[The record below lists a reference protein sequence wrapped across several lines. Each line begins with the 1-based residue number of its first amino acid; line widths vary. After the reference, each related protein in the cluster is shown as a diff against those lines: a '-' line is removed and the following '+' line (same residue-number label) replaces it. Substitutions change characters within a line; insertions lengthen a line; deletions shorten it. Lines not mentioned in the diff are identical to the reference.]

1 MAPSKIDTP
10 TPALSSDAHP
20 TNVPQDASRTV
31 LRGPVRKTLLL
42 LALPVL
48 AEQMLNTF
56 VGLFDTWLAGRISS
70 AATSAVGLAAYVSWL
85 GTMIVMLVGTGTTAL
100 VARHK
105 GAGASEQANRCTNQS
120 VTLAAMLGFFLFV
133 LLYTVAPLLAAYSR
147 LSGDAF
153 DVAVTY
159 LRIDSFGHIFMGLIL
174 VGCAAL
180 RGVGDMRT
188 PMLIFAAIN
197 GVNILAS
204 CVFVY
209 GLEMGVNGIVGGT
222 IISRGVGA
230 VIMLTLL
237 IRGCAGLILIRSQLS
252 FVWARAWRILRIGIP
267 AATDGAVLW
276 IGHFIF
282 LAIIARAYD
291 GLLGQACFA
300 AHIIAI
306 RVEALVYLPA
316 VAWGAATA
324 TMIGQSLGHGDPL
337 RAKRAGLEAVLQCGL
352 LSVMM
357 AAFFYMAASWI
368 FEQMTIDPL
377 VRAAGVGPFRVL
389 ALFQPL
395 LIISIVLI
403 HGLRG
408 AGDTRV
414 PLLITILGVLLRLS
428 VGYYFCMIAGWGL
441 IGAWMG
447 MFGAMAWRATAAAA
461 HFLSGRW
468 ITTRV

>member
-1 MAPSKIDTP
+1 MAPSKIETHTIP
-10 TPALSSDAHP
+10 PGSDARPSEVAQNAVP
-20 TNVPQDASRTV
+20 TM
-31 LRGPVRKTLLL
+31 LGGPVRKTLLL

-56 VGLFDTWLAGRISS
+56 VGLFDTWLAGRISA

-105 GAGASEQANRCTNQS
+105 GAGESEEANRCTNQS
-120 VTLAAMLGFFLFV
+120 VTLAAILGLFLFV
-133 LLYTVAPLLAAYSR
+133 FLYTFAPVLAAYSR

-153 DVAVTY
+153 NIAVTY
-159 LRIDSFGHIFMGLIL
+159 LRVDSFGHMFMGLIL
-174 VGCAAL
+174 VGSAAL

-197 GVNILAS
+197 GVNIMAS

-209 GLEMGVNGIVGGT
+209 VLDMGVNGIVGGT
-222 IISRGVGA
+222 ILSRGVGA

-237 IRGCAGLILIRSQLS
+237 VRGCSGLILIRSQLS
-252 FVWARAWRILRIGIP
+252 IVWARAWRILRIGIP
-267 AATDGAVLW
+267 AAADGAVMW
-276 IGHFIF
+276 TGHFIF

-291 GLLGQACFA
+291 GVLGQACFA

-324 TMIGQSLGHGDPL
+324 TMIGQSLGGGDPQ

-357 AAFFYMAASWI
+357 AAFFYLAASWI

-377 VRAAGVGPFRVL
+377 VRAAGIEPFRVL

-403 HGLRG
+403 HALRG

-414 PLLITILGVLLRLS
+414 PLLITILGVLIRLS
-428 VGYYFCMIAGWGL
+428 VGYYFCIVAGWGL

-461 HFLSGRW
+461 YFLSGRW